1 MPEPLRLLMAEDS
14 AEDAA
19 LLEAELRAG
28 GYAPDIRRVLTEGQ
42 FRAALEGQEWDLAI
56 LDFTLPQF
64 SALRA
69 LEILRAEA
77 SAVPALVVSATV
89 GEDELVGTVRAGAAD
104 YIQKHN
110 LSRLVPAIRRE
121 LEDAKGRRERHRAER
136 ALRESEERFRF
147 ALDHA
152 GGVFYRLRHADMKY
166 EYMSPGIE
174 AVTGYTAEELKE
186 LDFHSLITMVSEP
199 AGVARARPAGKD
211 GRVDGRVDEYRA
223 DYQFRA
229 RSGALKWVSVHSF
242 PWRDEA
248 GTLLGSV
255 GLLMDITERRRTE
268 ERLRSSEEH
277 LRALLDASLAAIVSM
292 DAGGKVTYW
301 SRQASEIFGWAEK
314 EAVGQP
320 LADLIMPPAV
330 RSAHAAGLR
339 RYLETGQSRVLNR
352 RVELTALR
360 RDGRELPVELTVVAV
375 PGRGFTAFVNDITTR
390 KQAEAALRRSEEHFR
405 SLIEN
410 ASDMIVVA
418 DTSQG
423 ITYVSPSVER
433 VLGYPP
439 AERLGRSPL
448 ELVHPED
455 RARMQQVF
463 ADTARAG
470 SPPEPARV
478 RLRHKDGTW
487 RTLEAVARKQAQ
499 EGLVGGI
506 VINARDIT
514 ERESLEAQLLQA
526 QKIEAVGRLAGG
538 IAHDFNNLVT
548 AILGYADLSLRR
560 LPAQDPLRRNVEEI
574 TRAAER
580 AAALTQQL
588 LAFSRKQVL
597 QPRVLDLREVFDRA
611 QGLLHRLIGED
622 IEVVIRAAPEVGR
635 VRADPVQLEQVLLNL
650 AINARDAMPQGGRL
664 VLEAG
669 NADLD
674 EAYARDHLGGRPGPF
689 VLLAVSDTGHGMDRE
704 TQEHIFEPFFTTKEM
719 GKGTGLG
726 LSTVYG
732 IVKQS
737 GGYIW
742 VDSEPGKGT
751 TFKVYLPR
759 VLQDPAEM
767 PAEAP
772 VPAAAAR
779 GSETV
784 LLVEDED
791 SVRELVQELLE
802 AVGYHVLTAARPADA
817 LRLADDYAGPLH
829 LLVTDVVMPQMGG
842 PDLAQRLK
850 GLRPD
855 LKVLYLSGYSPG
867 IVADRGVLEDGA
879 MFLQKP
885 FSADA
890 LESKVRE
897 TLDTP

>member
-1 MPEPLRLLMAEDS
+1 MSEPLRLLMAEDS
-14 AEDAA
+14 GEDAA

-28 GYAPDIRRVLTEGQ
+28 GYAPDIRRVLTEAQ
-42 FRAALEGQEWDLAI
+42 FRAALDDQEWDLAL
-56 LDFTLPQF
+56 LDFSLPQF

-77 SAVPALVVSATV
+77 IALPALVVSGAA

-104 YIQKHN
+104 YIQKDN

-121 LEDAKGRRERHRAER
+121 LEDAKGRRERQRAER

-147 ALDHA
+147 VLDHA
-152 GGVFYRLRHADMKY
+152 GGVFFRLRHADMKY

-174 AVTGYTAEELKE
+174 ALTGYTAEELKE
-186 LDFHSLITMVSEP
+186 LDFNSLITMVSEP

-211 GRVDGRVDEYRA
+211 GRVDGRVEEYRA

-320 LADLIMPPAV
+320 LADLIIPPAL

-339 RYLETGQSRVLNR
+339 RYLETGQSRILNR

-418 DTSQG
+418 DTGQG

-439 AERLGRSPL
+439 AERLGHSPL

-455 RARMQQVF
+455 QARIQQVF

-478 RLRHKDGTW
+478 RLRHKDGSW

-548 AILGYADLSLRR
+548 AILGYADLALRR
-560 LPAQDPLRRNVEEI
+560 LPAQDPLCRNVEEI

-611 QGLLHRLIGED
+611 QGLLRRLIGED
-622 IEVVIRAAPEVGR
+622 IEVVIQTAPEVGR

-664 VLEAG
+664 VLEAE

-674 EAYARDHLGGRPGPF
+674 EAYARDHLGGRAGPF

-704 TQEHIFEPFFTTKEM
+704 TQAHIFEPFFTTKEM

-742 VDSEPGKGT
+742 VYSEPGKGT

-759 VLQDPAEM
+759 VLQDPADM
-767 PAEAP
+767 PVEAP

-829 LLVTDVVMPQMGG
+829 LLVTDVVMPQMAG